1 MDQSQIRNIAIIAH
15 VDHGKTTLVDFMLK
29 QAHAFKDYEAEMNQT
44 TILDSND
51 LERERGVT
59 ILAKNTAIFW
69 QNYKINILDTPGH
82 ADFSGE
88 VERVLNMA
96 DGCVLLV
103 DAAEGVLSQT
113 KYVLRLALEQK
124 LKPIVVI
131 NKVDRKDQRALEV
144 LEEIN
149 NLFLDIAID
158 ETQLDFPVL
167 YGIGRSG
174 IVGWQTEA
182 NTDQSLKI
190 TDSNNLTPLF
200 EAIIRDVPAPV
211 GDPNGGFQIQ
221 VSSLDYDSYKG
232 RYVIGRIRRG
242 QVKKGQSLAILR
254 DGNKMDQG
262 RVEYLYTYNGLK
274 KEEVDQANVGDIVA
288 LVGFSKA
295 HISDTLTDLNWQDSL
310 PSLAI
315 TEPTLKI
322 QFSVSDSPFVGQ
334 DGEFTTS
341 RQIKQRLE
349 KELETNV
356 GLRLSP
362 GQTGESH
369 IVAGRGELHIAILI
383 EMMRREGYEFSV
395 SRPEVI
401 FKQINGV
408 TCEPF
413 EQLTIDVPEEHA
425 GWILSE
431 MGKRKGEMVDMHTIK
446 TGSRFTYKIST
457 RNMLG
462 FRADCMTATSGTAV
476 IAAQFIG
483 YEPKGED
490 LDNYRNGVMVSGHT
504 GQASDYSISKIQERG
519 TTFVS
524 AGEPVY
530 VGMIVG
536 LNSKKED
543 MSVNIVKGKHLT
555 NMRASTSDATFHV
568 APPVKYSLEQCLTFL
583 GADELLEVT
592 PKNLRLRKRKL
603 SDWAARF

>member
-15 VDHGKTTLVDFMLK
+15 VDHGKTTLVDHMLK
-29 QAHAFKDYEAEMNQT
+29 QAHVFKDYEAEMTQT
-44 TILDSND
+44 TILDSNE

-59 ILAKNTAIFW
+59 ILAKNTAVHWNNF
-69 QNYKINILDTPGH
+69 KINILDTPGH

-96 DGCVLLV
+96 DGCILLV

-113 KYVLRLALEQK
+113 KYVLRLALELK

-131 NKVDRKDQRALEV
+131 NKVDRKDQRADEV

-149 NLFLDIAID
+149 DLFLDSVID
-158 ETQLDFPVL
+158 ESQLDFPIL
-167 YGIGRSG
+167 YGIGRLG

-182 NTDQSLKI
+182 LADQSLQV

-200 EAIIRDVPAPV
+200 ETIVREVPAPV
-211 GDPNGGFQIQ
+211 GDLQGGFQVQ
-221 VSSLDYDSYKG
+221 VTSLDYDSYKG

-242 QVKKGQSLAILR
+242 KVNKGQPLAILR
-254 DGNKMDQG
+254 DGKKIDQG
-262 RVEYLYTYNGLK
+262 RVEYLFTYNGLK
-274 KEEVDQANVGDIVA
+274 KEEVEEATVGDIIA
-288 LVGFSKA
+288 MTGFKNTQ
-295 HISDTLTDLNWQDSL
+295 ISDTLTHLDWQEAL
-310 PSLAI
+310 PMLDIA
-315 TEPTLKI
+315 EPTLKI

-334 DGEFTTS
+334 DGEFSTS
-341 RQIKQRLE
+341 RQIKQRLD

-356 GLRLSP
+356 SMRLSH
-362 GQTGESH
+362 GQTGDSH
-369 IVAGRGELHIAILI
+369 VVAGRGELHIAILI
-383 EMMRREGYEFSV
+383 ETMRREGYEFSV

-401 FKQINGV
+401 FKEINGIKS
-408 TCEPF
+408 EPY
-413 EQLTIDVPEEHA
+413 EQLTIDVPEEYA

-431 MGKRKGEMVDMHTIK
+431 MGKRKGEMLDMHSIK
-446 TGSRFTYKIST
+446 MGSRFSYKIST

-462 FRADCMTATSGTAV
+462 FRGDCMTATSGTAV
-476 IAAQFIG
+476 IAANFIG

-490 LDNYRNGVMVSGHT
+490 LETYRNGVMVSGHH
-504 GQASDYSISKIQERG
+504 GQASDYSIANLQERG
-519 TTFVS
+519 QTFVS

-543 MSVNIVKGKHLT
+543 MGVNIIKGKKLT

-583 GADELLEVT
+583 GPDELLEVT